1 MELPPITESTDKENP
16 SPKQADQGIS
26 KGLKISIIAFTVFT
40 LIALIVFTVMLANRL
55 SSPKIKTG
63 GWNTQM
69 LTVGE
74 KLKDAGL
81 PEQAIEQYEKYLRG
95 PKVGL
100 VVRGEVSR
108 TLGNLYRDLGNCPEA
123 LSWYYQAE
131 AAFPKAP
138 WLEELNVEIDGC
150 LNNLQNPE

>member
-1 MELPPITESTDKENP
+1 MELPPIKESADKENP
-16 SPKQADQGIS
+16 SPKQPDLGIS

-40 LIALIVFTVMLANRL
+40 LIALIVFTVILANRL
-55 SSPKIKTG
+55 SSPKIKTAE
-63 GWNTQM
+63 WNTQM
-69 LTVGE
+69 LKVGE

-81 PEQAIEQYEKYLRG
+81 PEQAIEQYEKYLQG
-95 PKVGL
+95 PKVDM

-108 TLGNLYRDLGNCPEA
+108 TLGNLYRDLGNCHEA

-138 WLEELNVEIDGC
+138 WLEELDVEIDGC
-150 LNNLQNPE
+150 LNNFQNPK

>member
-1 MELPPITESTDKENP
+1 MELPPLKDSDVKENP
-16 SPKQADQGIS
+16 SPKQPEQGIS
-26 KGLKISIIAFTVFT
+26 KRLKISIIAFTAFT
-40 LIALIVFTVMLANRL
+40 LIVLIVFTVMLANRL
-55 SSPKIKTG
+55 SSPKVKTEE
-63 GWNTQM
+63 WNTQM
-69 LTVGE
+69 LKVGE

-81 PEQAIEQYEKYLRG
+81 QEQAIRQYEKYLQG
-95 PKVGL
+95 SKVDI

-131 AAFPKAP
+131 TAFPNAP

-150 LNNLQNPE
+150 LNNFQNPE